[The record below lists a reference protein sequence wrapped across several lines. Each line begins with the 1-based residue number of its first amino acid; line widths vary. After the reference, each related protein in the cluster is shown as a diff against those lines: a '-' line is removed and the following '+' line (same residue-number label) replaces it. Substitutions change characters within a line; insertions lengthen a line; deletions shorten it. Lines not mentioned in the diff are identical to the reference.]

1 MYSAGLDACLNEVWA
16 LKSRRLKPTNV
27 TMPANHLELI
37 AACLAMVLLVFAV
50 GGAMLFARVREMRRK
65 RIHPQSVASSVTM
78 AARLD
83 NFQIAD
89 NFRNLFETPV
99 LFFALA
105 AIALAT
111 GYVPDWLVI
120 CSWVYFALRLL
131 HSLIH
136 CTYNKVYHRL
146 AVFLVSFG
154 LLVGMWIC
162 FFAALLAK
170 STA

>member
-1 MYSAGLDACLNEVWA
+1 
-16 LKSRRLKPTNV
+16 
-27 TMPANHLELI
+27 MPANHLELI

-50 GGAMLFARVREMRRK
+50 GGAMLFTRVRELRSK
-65 RIHPQSVASSVTM
+65 RIHLQAVANSVTM

-83 NFQIAD
+83 NVQIAD

-120 CSWVYFALRLL
+120 WSWVYFALRLV

-146 AVFLVSFG
+146 TVFLASFG
-154 LLVGMWIC
+154 LLVGMWVC
-162 FFAALLAK
+162 YFAALLVK
-170 STA
+170 SAA

>member
-1 MYSAGLDACLNEVWA
+1 
-16 LKSRRLKPTNV
+16 
-27 TMPANHLELI
+27 MPANHLELI

-50 GGAMLFARVREMRRK
+50 GGAMLFTRVREMRSK
-65 RIHPQSVASSVTM
+65 GIHPQAVANSVTM

-83 NFQIAD
+83 NVQIAD

-111 GYVPDWLVI
+111 GYVPDWLVL

-146 AVFLVSFG
+146 TVFLASVG
-154 LLVGMWIC
+154 LLVGMWVC
-162 FFAALLAK
+162 YFAVLLAK
-170 STA
+170 SAA